1 MENPDNK
8 YIIGLGPQGRDEF
21 RKDWRHM
28 PPQPGMLRFVQRT
41 DTTHPTHPVT
51 KRILQQYQWCS
62 ELSAFDWYDLPI
74 VTSE

>member
-28 PPQPGMLRFVQRT
+28 PPQPGTLRFVQRT
-41 DTTHPTHPVT
+41 DIEQIQ
-51 KRILQQYQWCS
+51 RILQQYQWCS

-74 VTSE
+74 VISE